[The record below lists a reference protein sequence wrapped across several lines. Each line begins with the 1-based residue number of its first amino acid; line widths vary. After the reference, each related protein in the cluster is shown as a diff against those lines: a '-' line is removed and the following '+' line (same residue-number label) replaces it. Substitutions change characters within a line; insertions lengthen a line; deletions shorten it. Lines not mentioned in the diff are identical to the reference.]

1 MQVEHKD
8 LSAAVTSNI
17 ITKEQADKLWDYW
30 TESKKDTPSFRFVH
44 LLYYLGG
51 MIAISAVTIYVTNA
65 WDRFQGFPLLFLALA
80 LLLFGL
86 SVTHKF
92 LEKDLRIPAGIMAAF
107 SLALIPLIVYNIQF
121 LLGMSPND
129 KLDYTDFHYW
139 IDWYWYN
146 MELATLIVGCIML
159 YFYRLPF
166 LMFPIAVILWYMS
179 MDLWPLLANKQYYT
193 FEDRAIFSM
202 FFGLFILAATMYID
216 FQYDNDNQDDYLFW
230 LYIVGVVV
238 FWGGLSC
245 QDSDSELSKF
255 FYFLINLLMLFTS
268 VFVNRRV
275 FAVFGVLGMLG
286 YLGHLAFTVFANSLG
301 FPIVL
306 IMIGVLI
313 ILAGVFYSRV
323 ENKMRE
329 AMRPYLPEKVLRRMR

>member
-1 MQVEHKD
+1 MLIEYKD
-8 LSAAVTSNI
+8 LVAAVTSKI
-17 ITKEQADKLWDYW
+17 ISREQADQLWNYW
-30 TESKKDTPSFRFVH
+30 AESKKDTPSFRFVH

-65 WDRFQGFPLLFLALA
+65 WERFQGFPLLFLALA

-92 LEKDLRIPAGIMAAF
+92 LEKKLRIPAGIMAAF
-107 SLALIPLIVYNIQF
+107 SLALVPLIVYNIQF
-121 LLGMSPND
+121 ILGMSPND

-146 MELATLIVGCIML
+146 MELATLIVGVLML

-179 MDLWPLLANKQYYT
+179 MDLWPLLTNARYYS
-193 FEDRAIFSM
+193 FEDRAVFSM
-202 FFGLFILAATMYID
+202 FFGLFILAATMCID
-216 FQYDNDNQDDYLFW
+216 FQYDNENQDDYLFW

-245 QDSDSELSKF
+245 QYSDSELSKF

-323 ENKMRE
+323 ENKIRE
-329 AMRPYLPEKVLRRMR
+329 AMRPYIPEKVLRRMR